1 MQGLMCAD
9 LLMDIS
15 LEQTYLVC
23 LGNNMNTPLTK
34 QILESIIAEERQK
47 IHDALCDK
55 QKHALG
61 KHSKLIGTGL
71 RLCDKKTHKDFY
83 VVKRVIKKGNE
94 FFILKDSEGNMQE
107 PINAKNLLQSYRLDE
122 NEK

>member
-1 MQGLMCAD
+1 MQGLLCAD

-15 LEQTYLVC
+15 LEQTYLIR
-23 LGNNMNTPLTK
+23 LGHNMNTPLTK

-47 IHDALCDK
+47 IHDDLCDK
-55 QKHALG
+55 EKHALG

-71 RLCDKKTHKDFY
+71 RLCDIETHKDFY

-107 PINAKNLLQSYRLDE
+107 PINAKDLLKSYRLD
-122 NEK
+122 